1 MRRAVALIVIAGLIV
16 AACASDEPADT
27 STTIA
32 TTTTTT
38 TTLPTAESVGLPWWN
53 DRVFYEVFVR
63 SFNDSDGDGIGDL
76 QGVIDK
82 LDYLNDGDPSTT
94 DDLGVTGIWLMPVF
108 QSPSY
113 HGYDVIDYRNIE
125 RDYGTTEDLR
135 RLVQEAHDRGIAVI
149 IDYVINHSS
158 RNHEWFVASKD
169 PESDFEDWYI
179 WEDLSPG
186 YDGPWGQQVW
196 HSRAGRFYYGLF
208 WEGMPDLNLENPDV
222 TAELHDIA
230 EYWLD
235 VGVDGFRLDAAKHL
249 IEDGS
254 VQENTPETHAW
265 LAEFHDVVRDAN
277 AESLIVGEIWTSTQ
291 AIAMYGPDEIDL
303 AFEFNLADAVI
314 EAVQSGN
321 PATLETVQ
329 RQVVEAFDT
338 HRYASFLANHDQ
350 TRVGTRLLGNQDN
363 LELAATIL
371 LTSPGVPFLYYG
383 EEVGMVG
390 NKPDERLRTPMQW
403 TANPENA
410 GFTTGRPWERL
421 QDDVETLNVETQD
434 GDPDSLLNHYR
445 EMIQLR
451 SAVPALRIGEWAL
464 LESSHPKVYAFSRTL
479 GDETVV
485 VIANLSR
492 NAVDDYAVTGLPA
505 GDTTLLHGSGTL
517 AAIAAN
523 TPYQPLPSLPGKT
536 ALVISV
542 VQQQP

>member
-186 YDGPWGQQVW
+186 
-196 HSRAGRFYYGLF
+196 
-208 WEGMPDLNLENPDV
+208 
-222 TAELHDIA
+222 
-230 EYWLD
+230 
-235 VGVDGFRLDAAKHL
+235 
-249 IEDGS
+249 
-254 VQENTPETHAW
+254 
-265 LAEFHDVVRDAN
+265 
-277 AESLIVGEIWTSTQ
+277 
-291 AIAMYGPDEIDL
+291 
-303 AFEFNLADAVI
+303 
-314 EAVQSGN
+314 
-321 PATLETVQ
+321 
-329 RQVVEAFDT
+329 
-338 HRYASFLANHDQ
+338 
-350 TRVGTRLLGNQDN
+350 
-363 LELAATIL
+363 
-371 LTSPGVPFLYYG
+371 
-383 EEVGMVG
+383 
-390 NKPDERLRTPMQW
+390 
-403 TANPENA
+403 
-410 GFTTGRPWERL
+410 
-421 QDDVETLNVETQD
+421 
-434 GDPDSLLNHYR
+434 
-445 EMIQLR
+445 
-451 SAVPALRIGEWAL
+451 
-464 LESSHPKVYAFSRTL
+464 
-479 GDETVV
+479 
-485 VIANLSR
+485 
-492 NAVDDYAVTGLPA
+492 
-505 GDTTLLHGSGTL
+505 
-517 AAIAAN
+517 
-523 TPYQPLPSLPGKT
+523 
-536 ALVISV
+536 
-542 VQQQP
+542 